1 MRQLIDNLR
10 SFNSKERF
18 FLIGHILGNAN
29 FTPSQEFKK
38 SIEDSLGLKIPE
50 EAFTAM
56 DYHLDWIYASLCLTF
71 NNGGE
76 SKVFPN
82 TDRIIKAQQE
92 DIDFIIAFTKGN
104 FCHILLIEAKGVAG
118 WINKQ
123 LNSKAERFGQIFG
136 KDGEKWPGVKPHFL
150 LLSRQR
156 PKELN
161 VQGWP
166 AWVTMDG
173 QVQWSELPIPPGLRK
188 VTRCDSKGRPDRN
201 GRFWKVDYRW
211 DELKNPILES
221 NKPQNKKSNSTLQDN
236 LHYFIYSFKG
246 KNRVVCQHLIRR
258 AEKIGFRRRHFSPP
272 TCKDKYRNFP
282 CPDSKSNS
290 PVAFQIHR
298 HKDNGNVVLA
308 IPNVDDKCPK
318 AKKPIYL
325 IKNYED
331 IRGYVGRNQWWLRDY
346 SKATLFGLPESMADS
361 FTSEAWD
368 KVKELLG
375 YALDQCRGRNRKGQK
390 WRRG

>member
-29 FTPSQEFKK
+29 FTPSQEFRK
-38 SIEDSLGLKIPE
+38 SIEDSLDLKIPE
-50 EAFTAM
+50 EVFTAM
-56 DYHLDWIYASLCLTF
+56 DYHLDWIYAGLCLTF

-82 TDRIIKAQQE
+82 TNRIIKAQQE
-92 DIDFIIAFTKGN
+92 DIDFIIAFAKGD
-104 FCHILLIEAKGVAG
+104 FCHIVLIEAKGVAG
-118 WINKQ
+118 WTNKQ
-123 LNSKAERFGQIFG
+123 LNSKAERLGQIFG

-150 LLSRQR
+150 LLSPQR

-166 AWVTMDG
+166 VWVTMDD
-173 QVQWSELPIPPGLRK
+173 QVRWSKLPIPSGLRK
-188 VTRCDSKGRPDRN
+188 VTRCDSKGRPDQN

-211 DELKNPILES
+211 DKLKKRICES
-221 NKPQNKKSNSTLQDN
+221 NNGPNEKSPDYV
-236 LHYFIYSFKG
+236 HYFIYSFKG
-246 KNRVVCQHLIRR
+246 KNRIVCQHLIKC
-258 AEKIGFRRRHFSPP
+258 AEELCFKRHFSPP

-282 CPDSKSNS
+282 HPNP

-298 HKDNGNVVLA
+298 HISTGNVALA
-308 IPNVDDKCPK
+308 ISDIDGECPK
-318 AKKPIYL
+318 VKAPIYPVSDFNEISGRFGSNIQWL
-325 IKNYED
+325 N
-331 IRGYVGRNQWWLRDY
+331 GYDGKRWPFKPVKVFRL
-346 SKATLFGLPESMADS
+346 SESMASD
-361 FTSEAWD
+361 FNSEAWE

-375 YALDQCRGRNRKGQK
+375 YALDQYCKRNRKE
-390 WRRG
+390 